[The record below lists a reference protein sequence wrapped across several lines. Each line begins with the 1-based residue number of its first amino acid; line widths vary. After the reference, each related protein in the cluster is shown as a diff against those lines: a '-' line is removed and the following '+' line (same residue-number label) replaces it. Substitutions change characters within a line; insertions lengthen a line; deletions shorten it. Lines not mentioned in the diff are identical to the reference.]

1 MKSDTNP
8 QIICMPTSPDKDAE
22 SFRQAGFSA
31 EAAESIVKIDA
42 TMTRIRK
49 GMMRRESAS
58 AILSE
63 LDPSLDLQQLDVMSA
78 VMHWH
83 PENDADA
90 TREVTVGTV
99 AERMGIDP
107 SRASR
112 LVADVV
118 EAGYIRRVAS
128 QQDSRRI
135 VLEATDKGV
144 AFGEEFRTRKTAM
157 LTAGLEGWTD
167 EELKIFAK
175 LVERFSHWGKMG
187 LEARARAAKA
197 AE

>member
-1 MKSDTNP
+1 MKSDNGQQP
-8 QIICMPTSPDKDAE
+8 VCVQTSPSKDAE
-22 SFRQAGFSA
+22 SFREAGFSP
-31 EAAESIVKIDA
+31 EAAEAIVQIDA
-42 TMTRIRK
+42 AMTRIRK
-49 GMMRRESAS
+49 GMMRRESAI
-58 AILSE
+58 AILAD
-63 LDPSLDLQQLDVMSA
+63 LDPSLDLPKLDVMSA

-90 TREVTVGTV
+90 VREVTVGTV
-99 AERMGIDP
+99 ADRMGIDP

-135 VLEATDKGV
+135 VLEPTDKGV
-144 AFGEEFRTRKTAM
+144 AFGESFRARKTAM
-157 LTAGLEGWTD
+157 LTAGLDGWTD
-167 EELKIFAK
+167 EELVVFAR
-175 LVERFSHWGKMG
+175 LVERFTHWGKRG
-187 LEARARAAKA
+187 LEGRKA